1 MPLVLLVVVLALS
14 VVPAVAQESDVAR
27 LREEIELLKAR
38 LAQIEAVL
46 DASENAGTVRATAAT
61 RPVAAVAPAL
71 NTPPQLPPSSAE
83 AFAKTPPRIDVL
95 MQVRATAFRD
105 QVRTDT
111 FRVRKAEV
119 GFKGH
124 IAPRTDF
131 SVELDP
137 VRPDDPFRRTY
148 IRLAAH
154 ERLHMKFG
162 IEKAPIGLEELMPT
176 AQVPFVDRAEVT
188 DRFGAAEELGVHLE
202 SHWPRWLLQ
211 FAVTNG
217 GRRLLLDDNAN
228 KAITTRIVWAPH
240 AGLSLGSAAMLGEA
254 GQERRARDRYN
265 AEFKIGSNMTGAQ
278 AEFFRARD
286 GSVWS
291 SAYYSSAYALLPA
304 WNNLFGTQ
312 PAVRYEH
319 IGRSDANRVQERR
332 LMTLGVNLL
341 FDEHRSKFQ
350 VNYLKDLHTG
360 GIHDEVRAQYQV
372 EF

>member
-1 MPLVLLVVVLALS
+1 M
-14 VVPAVAQESDVAR
+14 
-27 LREEIELLKAR
+27 
-38 LAQIEAVL
+38 
-46 DASENAGTVRATAAT
+46 
-61 RPVAAVAPAL
+61 
-71 NTPPQLPPSSAE
+71 
-83 AFAKTPPRIDVL
+83 
-95 MQVRATAFRD
+95 
-105 QVRTDT
+105 
-111 FRVRKAEV
+111 RKAEV

-154 ERLHMKFG
+154 ERLHMKCG
-162 IEKAPIGLEELMPT
+162 IEKAPIGL
-176 AQVPFVDRAEVT
+176 
-188 DRFGAAEELGVHLE
+188 EELGVHLE

-228 KAITTRIVWAPH
+228 KAITARIVWAPH

-341 FDEHRSKFQ
+341 FDEHRSTFQ
-350 VNYLKDLHTG
+350 VNDFKDLHTG
-360 GIHDEVRAQYQV
+360 GIHDELRAQYQV

>member
-1 MPLVLLVVVLALS
+1 M
-14 VVPAVAQESDVAR
+14 
-27 LREEIELLKAR
+27 
-38 LAQIEAVL
+38 
-46 DASENAGTVRATAAT
+46 
-61 RPVAAVAPAL
+61 
-71 NTPPQLPPSSAE
+71 
-83 AFAKTPPRIDVL
+83 
-95 MQVRATAFRD
+95 
-105 QVRTDT
+105 
-111 FRVRKAEV
+111 RKAEV

-154 ERLHMKFG
+154 ERLHMKCG
-162 IEKAPIGLEELMPT
+162 IEKAPIGL
-176 AQVPFVDRAEVT
+176 
-188 DRFGAAEELGVHLE
+188 EELGVHLE

-228 KAITTRIVWAPH
+228 KAITARIVWAPH

-312 PAVRYEH
+312 RQAHCAIQR
-319 IGRSDANRVQERR
+319 
-332 LMTLGVNLL
+332 
-341 FDEHRSKFQ
+341 RSKWTSK
-350 VNYLKDLHTG
+350 KDLHP
-360 GIHDEVRAQYQV
+360 EVGTSVQLQSTNAQTPLKTEEHQRQRLRFAV
-372 EF
+372 ASNRGSLLFSRGDC